1 MGSHEGVV
9 RESIRTVDLNF
20 VEVNESTSTILTG
33 ENVKN
38 AFSKICDF
46 YGNRIPEKIAYR
58 IYGFKI
64 QNFDGNFD
72 TPARVGS
79 APIARRS
86 GFWRAST
93 LYRRAIDALPTR
105 SGVSIFPLYFH

>member
-79 APIARRS
+79 APIARRRNAGAPS
-86 GFWRAST
+86 TGFWRA
-93 LYRRAIDALPTR
+93 IDVLPTR